1 MHVLVAFFITQ
12 LILKSLSQWLRR
24 GFKSQ
29 REPVLRDRVSCSVQK
44 PVLLPL
50 NLGGRRFQRYVD
62 VRSIRFP
69 LCFFSASL
77 SFCVGFLLVARG
89 DVRGVRTLE
98 PPYNGLCSAT
108 KLVIPIVNGRTP
120 PLFCRTGVRPS
131 RSAILVLSGMA
142 KSRQP
147 DGLYNQ

>member
-1 MHVLVAFFITQ
+1 MLGSKTRPPPF
-12 LILKSLSQWLRR
+12 
-24 GFKSQ
+24 
-29 REPVLRDRVSCSVQK
+29 EPW
-44 PVLLPL
+44 
-50 NLGGRRFQRYVD
+50 GGRRFQRYVD

-98 PPYNGLCSAT
+98 PSYNGLCSAT

-120 PLFCRTGVRPS
+120 PL
-131 RSAILVLSGMA
+131 LSD
-142 KSRQP
+142 RC
-147 DGLYNQ
+147 